1 MSGLVVPVCPLRG
14 KAEEPLRRLDCRK
27 FRKCGREPGGRKVE
41 EFEDSPAAG
50 DRERRRPI
58 PRAQSMYL

>member
-1 MSGLVVPVCPLRG
+1 LRG
-14 KAEEPLRRLDCRK
+14 LDCRK
-27 FRKCGREPGGRKVE
+27 FGKCGREPGGRKVE
-41 EFEDSPAAG
+41 EFEESPAAG